1 MFVLKP
7 DLNKFSSFCKLPAC
21 WSHYFCRKKSL
32 DSFSPSGRLTKWA
45 KFGFSIFWVFYQAGC
60 LQNEQSLPFQVFEV
74 SKLWKPPAFVK
85 RGVWVRGTPTRS
97 SITDIYINVD
107 HRSSITQFDRDRKS
121 SIVNRKLF
129 HNRSSIANRYFHNRS
144 SIINRDC
151 EKLLQKAKQKAF
163 EPNLF

>member
-1 MFVLKP
+1 MRSNIV
-7 DLNKFSSFCKLPAC
+7 
-21 WSHYFCRKKSL
+21 HR
-32 DSFSPSGRLTKWA
+32 
-45 KFGFSIFWVFYQAGC
+45 
-60 LQNEQSLPFQVFEV
+60 
-74 SKLWKPPAFVK
+74 
-85 RGVWVRGTPTRS
+85 RGTPTRS

-151 EKLLQKAKQKAF
+151 EKLLQKAKQSKKLLNQTCSNGKESDLWDFSSVLLDNYLQTHNFNLLATILSLIF
-163 EPNLF
+163 EASKCSIFWVWKELLSDVSKIKKKWSFFALYR